1 MGGYSRM
8 GVVTGS
14 TAKSRSMEFSDPTFF
29 SPPPKE
35 APEPQQ
41 KEAAGVIKPVD
52 HFSWLQ
58 QQEEEEE
65 EEEEGG
71 QRFGVILS
79 RTCSSA
85 SQRFSNG
92 STGLQSA
99 VMRAFSMRRS
109 SSVRE
114 GYCRIHDTGDEDG
127 GADLMDEEEEQQQQM
142 RYSRKKKK
150 NKGKFL
156 RACKRLLGF

>member
-8 GVVTGS
+8 GVIAG
-14 TAKSRSMEFSDPTFF
+14 SMELSDPTF

-35 APEPQQ
+35 A
-41 KEAAGVIKPVD
+41 ADVKPLD
-52 HFSWLQ
+52 HFSWPQ
-58 QQEEEEE
+58 QEE

-92 STGLQSA
+92 STSLQSA

-114 GYCRIHDTGDEDG
+114 GYWRIHDTGDEDG
-127 GADLMDEEEEQQQQM
+127 GADLMEEEQQM

-150 NKGKFL
+150 KKGKFL
-156 RACKRLLGF
+156 SACKRLLGF

>member
-8 GVVTGS
+8 GVITGS
-14 TAKSRSMEFSDPTFF
+14 TAPTFF

-35 APEPQQ
+35 APAETQR
-41 KEAAGVIKPVD
+41 KEADDVKPKPLD

-58 QQEEEEE
+58 QQQEE

-92 STGLQSA
+92 STSLQSA
-99 VMRAFSMRRS
+99 VIRAFSMRRS

-114 GYCRIHDTGDEDG
+114 GYWRIHDTGDEDG
-127 GADLMDEEEEQQQQM
+127 GADFMEEQQQQM
-142 RYSRKKKK
+142 KS
-150 NKGKFL
+150 L
-156 RACKRLLGF
+156 IWT

>member
-1 MGGYSRM
+1 M

-29 SPPPKE
+29 STPPKE

-41 KEAAGVIKPVD
+41 KEAADVNKPVD

-58 QQEEEEE
+58 Q

-114 GYCRIHDTGDEDG
+114 GYWRIHDTGDEDG
-127 GADLMDEEEEQQQQM
+127 GADLMEEEEHQQQQQQM

>member
-8 GVVTGS
+8 GVIAG
-14 TAKSRSMEFSDPTFF
+14 SMELSDPTFF

-35 APEPQQ
+35 ATEPQQ
-41 KEAAGVIKPVD
+41 KEAAADVKPLD
-52 HFSWLQ
+52 HFSWPQ
-58 QQEEEEE
+58 QEEE

-92 STGLQSA
+92 STSLQSA

-114 GYCRIHDTGDEDG
+114 GYWRIHDTGDEDG
-127 GADLMDEEEEQQQQM
+127 GADLMEEEQQM

-150 NKGKFL
+150 KKGKFL
-156 RACKRLLGF
+156 SSDGLLGCHVDLWHTI

>member
-35 APEPQQ
+35 APEEPQQ
-41 KEAAGVIKPVD
+41 KEAADVIKPVD

-58 QQEEEEE
+58 QQQEEEE

-114 GYCRIHDTGDEDG
+114 GYWRIHDTGDEDG
-127 GADLMDEEEEQQQQM
+127 GADLLEEEQQM
-142 RYSRKKKK
+142 RYSRKKKKK

>member
-41 KEAAGVIKPVD
+41 KEAADVIKPVD

-58 QQEEEEE
+58 QQE

-114 GYCRIHDTGDEDG
+114 GYWRIHDTGDEDG
-127 GADLMDEEEEQQQQM
+127 GADLMEEEEQQM

-150 NKGKFL
+150 KKGKFL